1 MFAICACWKPATL
14 SNNNPQSLIP
24 DPLSPKQEKTLNPF
38 GIISFSSETLG
49 IIGVTLRMSLASTF
63 IASFIGTILGLFLE
77 RGRFPGKRIAVRICR
92 TLMGT
97 PPVVA
102 GLVVYLL
109 LMRRG
114 PFGAWGILFTV
125 QAMVI
130 AQVLIITPIVA
141 GMVYTYASRS
151 APAIRSFAKTMG
163 ASPFQTQLLLVK
175 EMSGEIYF
183 SIITAFSRAISE
195 VGAVMIVGGN
205 IQYKTRT
212 MTTAISM
219 LRNTGDFAQGI
230 TLGILLLLIAFALQ
244 SLSDLLHKGEMPED
258 NM

>member
-1 MFAICACWKPATL
+1 M
-14 SNNNPQSLIP
+14 NPV
-24 DPLSPKQEKTLNPF
+24 
-38 GIISFSSETLG
+38 SFDSEIFK

-63 IASFIGTILGLFLE
+63 IAAIMGTVLGLFLE
-77 RGRFPGKRIAVRICR
+77 RNRFPFKRTVVRMIR

-114 PFGAWGILFTV
+114 PFGSWELLFTV
-125 QAMVI
+125 RAMVI
-130 AQVLIITPIVA
+130 AQVFIITPVVT

-151 APAIRSFAKTMG
+151 GPAIRAFAKTMG
-163 ASPFQTQLLLVK
+163 ADHFQTQVLFVK
-175 EMSGEIYF
+175 EMSWEIYF
-183 SIITAFSRAISE
+183 AVISAFSRAISE

-205 IQYKTRT
+205 IQHKTRT

-219 LRNTGDFAQGI
+219 LRNTGNFTQGI
-230 TLGILLLLIAFALQ
+230 ILGVLLLVIAFILQ
-244 SLSDLLHKGEMPED
+244 SLSDFIRKGEVPEE
-258 NM
+258 NL

>member
-1 MFAICACWKPATL
+1 MNIFGL
-14 SNNNPQSLIP
+14 L
-24 DPLSPKQEKTLNPF
+24 PF
-38 GIISFSSETLG
+38 STETLG
-49 IIGVTLRMSLASTF
+49 IIGVTLRMSFASTLIGSLF
-63 IASFIGTILGLFLE
+63 GIAAGLFLE
-77 RGRFPGKRIAVRICR
+77 KRRFPGRRIVVRICR

-114 PFGAWGILFTV
+114 PFGSWGLLFTV
-125 QAMVI
+125 RAMVI
-130 AQVLIITPIVA
+130 AQVFIITPIIT

-151 APAIRSFAKTMG
+151 ATAIRAFAKTMG
-163 ASPFQTQLLLVK
+163 ADGFQTRMLIIR

-183 SIITAFSRAISE
+183 AVITAFSRAISE

-205 IQYKTRT
+205 IQHKTRT

-219 LRNTGDFAQGI
+219 LRNTGDFSQGI
-230 TLGILLLLIAFALQ
+230 TLGILLLLIAFILQ
-244 SLSDLLHKGEMPED
+244 SLSDLLHKGDKPDE
-258 NM
+258 NL

>member
-1 MFAICACWKPATL
+1 MNI
-14 SNNNPQSLIP
+14 
-24 DPLSPKQEKTLNPF
+24 LNSEILE
-38 GIISFSSETLG
+38 IIS
-49 IIGVTLRMSLASTF
+49 VTLRMSLASTF
-63 IASFIGTILGLFLE
+63 IASVLGSTLGLFLE
-77 RGRFPGKRIAVRICR
+77 RSRFPGKRIVVRVCR

-102 GLVVYLL
+102 GLVVYIL

-114 PFGAWGILFTV
+114 PFGAWGLLFTV
-125 QAMVI
+125 RAMVL
-130 AQVLIITPIVA
+130 AQVLIITPIIA

-151 APAIRSFAKTMG
+151 APAIRAFAKSMG
-163 ASPFQTQLLLVK
+163 ANRFQTQILLIK

-183 SIITAFSRAISE
+183 AIIAAFSRAISE

-205 IQYKTRT
+205 IQHKTRT

-230 TLGILLLLIAFALQ
+230 TLGVILLVIAFILQ
-244 SLSDLLHKGEMPED
+244 SLSDIFHKEDTPEE
-258 NM
+258 NI

>member
-1 MFAICACWKPATL
+1 MTIAGLVIF
-14 SNNNPQSLIP
+14 
-24 DPLSPKQEKTLNPF
+24 D
-38 GIISFSSETLG
+38 SEILG
-49 IIGVTLRMSLASTF
+49 IIGVTLRMSLDSTF
-63 IASFIGTILGLFLE
+63 IGSVFGIILGLFLE
-77 RGRFPGKRIAVRICR
+77 RKSFPGKRIAVRLCR

-114 PFGAWGILFTV
+114 PFGSLQLLFTV

-130 AQVLIITPIVA
+130 AQVFIITPIIA

-151 APAIRSFAKTMG
+151 APAIRAFAKTMG
-163 ASPFQTQLLLVK
+163 AGGIQTQLLLLK
-175 EMSGEIYF
+175 EMSGEFYF
-183 SIITAFSRAISE
+183 AVITAFSRAISE

-212 MTTAISM
+212 MTTSISM
-219 LRNTGDFAQGI
+219 LRNMGNFGQGI
-230 TLGILLLLIAFALQ
+230 TLGVLLLLIAFILQ
-244 SLSDLLHKGEMPED
+244 SLSDLLHKGDTPEE
-258 NM
+258 NI

>member
-1 MFAICACWKPATL
+1 MNLW
-14 SNNNPQSLIP
+14 
-24 DPLSPKQEKTLNPF
+24 
-38 GIISFSSETLG
+38 GIINFNSETLG

-63 IASFIGTILGLFLE
+63 IASILGTILGLFLE
-77 RGRFPGKRIAVRICR
+77 RNRFPGKRIAVRLCR

-114 PFGAWGILFTV
+114 PLGSLGLLFTV

-130 AQVLIITPIVA
+130 AQVLIITPIIA

-151 APAIRSFAKTMG
+151 APAIRAFAKTMG
-163 ASPFQTQLLLVK
+163 ADHHQTQFLFIR

-183 SIITAFSRAISE
+183 AVITAFSRAISE

-219 LRNTGDFAQGI
+219 LRNMGDFSQGI
-230 TLGILLLLIAFALQ
+230 TLGVLLLLIAFILQ
-244 SLSDLLHKGEMPED
+244 SLSDMVHKGEAPEE
-258 NM
+258 NL

>member
-1 MFAICACWKPATL
+1 MNIFG
-14 SNNNPQSLIP
+14 LIN
-24 DPLSPKQEKTLNPF
+24 LN
-38 GIISFSSETLG
+38 SETIG
-49 IIGVTLRMSLASTF
+49 IIGVTLRMSFASTF
-63 IASFIGTILGLFLE
+63 IGSILGIVMGLFLE
-77 RGRFPGKRIAVRICR
+77 RKNFPGKRLVIRLCR

-114 PFGAWGILFTV
+114 PFGSFGLLFTV
-125 QAMVI
+125 SAMVI
-130 AQVLIITPIVA
+130 AQVVIITPIIT

-151 APAIRSFAKTMG
+151 APAIRAFAKTMG
-163 ASPFQTQLLLVK
+163 ANRNQTELLCIK

-183 SIITAFSRAISE
+183 AAITAFSRAISE

-219 LRNTGDFAQGI
+219 LRNIGDFSQGI
-230 TLGILLLLIAFALQ
+230 TLGVLLLIIAFILQ
-244 SLSDLLHKGEMPED
+244 SLSDHFRKEESSEV
-258 NM
+258 NS

>member
-1 MFAICACWKPATL
+1 MNFWGAIDF
-14 SNNNPQSLIP
+14 N
-24 DPLSPKQEKTLNPF
+24 
-38 GIISFSSETLG
+38 SEILG
-49 IIGVTLRMSLASTF
+49 IIWVTLRMSLASTF
-63 IASFIGTILGLFLE
+63 IASVFGIILGLFLE
-77 RGRFPGKRIAVRICR
+77 RGRFPGKRIAVRLCR

-114 PFGAWGILFTV
+114 PFGAWGLLFTV
-125 QAMVI
+125 RAMVI
-130 AQVLIITPIVA
+130 AQIFIITPIIA
-141 GMVYTYASRS
+141 GMVYTYAARS
-151 APAIRSFAKTMG
+151 ALAIRGFAKTMG
-163 ASPFQTQLLLVK
+163 ADRFQTQILLIK

-183 SIITAFSRAISE
+183 AIITAFSRAISE

-205 IQYKTRT
+205 IQHKTRT

-230 TLGILLLLIAFALQ
+230 ILGVLLLVIAFILQ
-244 SLSDLLHKGEMPED
+244 SLSDLVHKGEAPEE
-258 NM
+258 NL

>member
-1 MFAICACWKPATL
+1 MGF
-14 SNNNPQSLIP
+14 
-24 DPLSPKQEKTLNPF
+24 LNF
-38 GIISFSSETLG
+38 NSETLG
-49 IIGVTLRMSLASTF
+49 IIAITLRMSLTSTF
-63 IASFIGTILGLFLE
+63 IATVLGTILGLLLE
-77 RGRFPGKRIAVRICR
+77 RYSFPGKRIAVRICR

-114 PFGAWGILFTV
+114 PLGSWGLLFTI

-130 AQVLIITPIVA
+130 AQVVLITPIIT
-141 GMVYTYASRS
+141 GMVYTYAARS
-151 APAIRSFAKTMG
+151 APAIRAFAKTMG
-163 ASPFQTQLLLVK
+163 ADRLQSQILFVR
-175 EMSGEIYF
+175 EMSGEFYF
-183 SIITAFSRAISE
+183 AVITAFSRAISE

-219 LRNTGDFAQGI
+219 LRNMGDFSQGI
-230 TLGILLLLIAFALQ
+230 TLGILLLVIAFTLQ
-244 SLSDLLHKGEMPED
+244 SLSDLFHKGEIPQE
-258 NM
+258 NF

>member
-1 MFAICACWKPATL
+1 MLRLAP
-14 SNNNPQSLIP
+14 
-24 DPLSPKQEKTLNPF
+24 
-38 GIISFSSETLG
+38 ETLG
-49 IIGVTLRMSLASTF
+49 IVGVTLRMAFASTA
-63 IASFIGTILGLFLE
+63 IASVLGTLLGLLLE
-77 RGRFPGKRIAVRICR
+77 KARFPGKRLVVRICR

-114 PFGAWGILFTV
+114 PFGSLSLLFTV
-125 QAMVI
+125 RAMII
-130 AQVLIITPIVA
+130 AQTLIITPIVC

-151 APAIRSFAKTMG
+151 APKIRAFAKTMG
-163 ASPFQTQLLLVK
+163 ADRAQTNMLLIK
-175 EMSGEIYF
+175 EMSNEIYF
-183 SIITAFSRAISE
+183 AVITAFSRSISE

-205 IQYKTRT
+205 IQHKTRT

-230 TLGILLLLIAFALQ
+230 TLGVLLLAIAFALQ
-244 SLSDLLHKGEMPED
+244 CLSDFLRRDTAARETM
-258 NM
+258 